1 MSKKQAHIIL
11 FFGDL
16 LALSVIISFYYDFSE
31 IVQEIS
37 HQVEMISFSN
47 RMGFFIVG
55 MIVPIGHFLGI
66 VEHFRPEYI
75 KKNYKFLNIGV
86 IVLTIALFAAGFA
99 GSAWIESKVENAGYV
114 YCRKASGASALARTL
129 VYTKNM
135 EICEEQ

>member
-47 RMGFFIVG
+47 RMGFFILGVG
-55 MIVPIGHFLGI
+55 ALLIHPLLI